1 MILLIHQTGLDLG
14 LRRQIAVDGMEL
26 FAITGHVFELHL
38 ECFSEDEY
46 YASGATAYYGE
57 YLEKSA
63 FRGKISDSLLNL
75 MNLKYLDLSNNN
87 FGGIPF
93 PKFLGSMRSLRHLN
107 LDTTGFGGII
117 PYQLGNLSNLQYL
130 SIRGFLLGCYVENFH
145 WLTGMVSLEFLDFNL
160 VNLSQASDWLNMI
173 NTLPSLV
180 ELHISYCRL
189 PNVSPLLEVNFLS
202 LSILDLSGLRY
213 LNLSHNLL
221 TGRIRTNIGNMGSL
235 ESIDCSQNHLFG
247 EIPQSFAKLT
257 FLNLLNLSFNNLSGR
272 IPLSTEILGFSSSS
286 FMGNEGL
293 CGPPLT
299 KNCSGDG
306 EIPSTNSERGNKD
319 DGHQVNWFYVSVA
332 LGFVV
337 GFWATFGPLVFNRRW
352 RYIIFSFSRESVG

>member
-26 FAITGHVFELHL
+26 FAITGHVLELHL
-38 ECFSEDEY
+38 ESFSEDEY

-75 MNLKYLDLSNNN
+75 KNLKYLDLSNNN

-202 LSILDLSGLRY
+202 LSILDLSGTFDFVQNITWLKALDLSSNY
-213 LNLSHNLL
+213 LNSSIPNWLYSFSH
-221 TGRIRTNIGNMGSL
+221 L
-235 ESIDCSQNHLFG
+235 E
-247 EIPQSFAKLT
+247 
-257 FLNLLNLSFNNLSGR
+257 LLNLCDNQLQGKIASGV
-272 IPLSTEILGFSSSS
+272 GK
-286 FMGNEGL
+286 
-293 CGPPLT
+293 LT
-299 KNCSGDG
+299 SL
-306 EIPSTNSERGNKD
+306 
-319 DGHQVNWFYVSVA
+319 VS
-332 LGFVV
+332 
-337 GFWATFGPLVFNRRW
+337 
-352 RYIIFSFSRESVG
+352 ID